1 MPAKPYVIASVAT
14 VLVSLL
20 AISATAS
27 RWQGG
32 SAHAAGQPAGVEAGR
47 AHGER
52 PSALAAGHLVRLEGA
67 AACQSKP
74 QVDLA
79 ELETAMVGQLVH
91 MARLEAEIQGRDEIV
106 LPEQLRGQEGA
117 AAVANAL
124 HEEQVAF
131 VAHRETL
138 ASQLATLNRDKSLVE
153 REIEYTQKKEDAIE
167 HQEALLVSELNNID
181 VLPIVKRGLAV
192 SSQKLA
198 LEQNIS
204 QVHANRLDTEFL
216 ILKAQREGS
225 KLDRTITDLRNQM
238 RTEALMEYSKS
249 KTALAALAQQ
259 ARAVAAAN
267 AAIAAAPRCD
277 GATDAVYMLVP
288 DADGTLRAFPVG
300 AKDSVEQKG

>member
-14 VLVSLL
+14 ALVSLL
-20 AISATAS
+20 AMSATAS
-27 RWQGG
+27 RWHGS
-32 SAHAAGQPAGVEAGR
+32 SAHAADRPAGVEAGR

-52 PSALAAGHLVRLEGA
+52 PSALAAGRLVRLEGA
-67 AACQSKP
+67 AACQSRP
-74 QVDLA
+74 QVDMA

-131 VAHRETL
+131 VAHKETL
-138 ASQLATLNRDKSLVE
+138 ASQLATLSRDKSLVE

-249 KTALAALAQQ
+249 KTALAALTQQ

-267 AAIAAAPRCD
+267 AADAAARCD
-277 GATDAVYMLVP
+277 GGTDAVYMLVP
-288 DADGTLRAFPVG
+288 DGDGTLRAFPVG
-300 AKDSVEQKG
+300 AKGTVEQKG